1 MAERNT
7 ITSLQ
12 QLIRIDQSTVRSIR
26 LEDDFRQVEALP
38 NYVLTAQGLAT
49 LERVFTGLT
58 NQGTKAWTLTGP
70 YGSGKSFFG
79 LFLGRLLNG
88 ASSSRRTLATIHPA
102 LAENI
107 GAWSDST
114 SGLLTIPIT
123 GSRASLQ
130 TCLARGFEKVLQ
142 RLEAPF
148 STLLLQDLR
157 AVKDGDSRLL
167 LGWLGHFLEEIRT
180 SKAGYIGALV
190 IFDELGKALEYTGA
204 HPQESDIYLLQELAE
219 FANRSGGTPFAFIGI
234 LHQAFEQYAS
244 LLDTTTQREWAK
256 VQGRF
261 EDIPFQEP
269 PIQQMRLLAHAIESV
284 DLPLAITKQI
294 AAACQL
300 ADATGW
306 RPAMLSPDE
315 VANLSQ
321 SVYPLHPT
329 TFVALPYFFRRLGQN
344 ERSIFTYVTSQEP
357 FGFQE
362 FLAQNELGAFIR
374 LPDLFDYL
382 SANYQG
388 RIYAS
393 GRARPLAE
401 ALERLANTP
410 ELSVTETALLK
421 TIGLLNWLS
430 EISPLQATEE
440 RILSALS
447 DGPQTEAE
455 LRAGLKALQKR
466 SLIVYR
472 RFNETYVI
480 WQGSDVDIEE
490 RLQMAY
496 AAQGGTFSL
505 AEILQAY
512 LPPRPLIARRHSY
525 QTGTLRYFDVH
536 YADAYNRDKVSL
548 APQEPASGVVL
559 LCLPTT
565 LAEIEQFAQWAYTL
579 SEHRNLVIGIAG
591 RAIRLRELAQE
602 LRGLHWVRENTPE
615 LRDDP
620 VARRELRS
628 RLAAIESLIRSEL
641 DEALSLHQLTALASC
656 QWIQEG
662 QDVSSRARRGLSSL
676 LSEICDSLY
685 LASPRIWNELL
696 NRREL
701 TSQGAAAR
709 RTLIEGILTRAE
721 QPWLGIQ
728 GFPPERSMYE
738 SLLRR
743 GEMHRFD
750 GERWYIA
757 APPANELHLQPAWQA
772 IYDFVFA
779 SVPEPRPLPLLY
791 NLLTA
796 PPFGMTQGVIP
807 VLLAAFYKVYE
818 NEVTLY
824 KEGTLLTAPG
834 VADWE
839 VLLRRPELFSMAGCR
854 VAGLRAAVLER
865 MARSLRVPPYVIAV
879 TRTVI
884 GRLKALPEYAWR
896 TRRLPEVALNLR
908 RAVETT
914 RSPEHFLFVEVPEA
928 LDLPAFTE
936 GEFDQA
942 RFDTFFERLNAA
954 LDALNNALPQLLSWA
969 RDVWLTACGL
979 PAGEEGWENFRRQ
992 AEQLAPRV
1000 TQPALLPLLKRAAD
1014 AADSRAALESV
1025 LALIANRPARMWTDA
1040 DADRFAAQAQH
1051 MGRLWQEQAN
1061 DEQLVTPVMPNETR
1075 QRAEVISSEVE
1086 AFLSRFNEEPEIV
1099 ALALR
1104 LVLKQRTRGA
1114 KL

>member
-1 MAERNT
+1 MAERNVA
-7 ITSLQ
+7 TSLQ
-12 QLIRIDQSTVRSIR
+12 QLIHIDQNTVRSIR
-26 LEDDFRQVEALP
+26 LEDDFKQVEALP
-38 NYVLTAQGLAT
+38 NYVLTAQGLAS

-88 ASSSRRTLATIHPA
+88 ASSSRRTLAAVHPA

-107 GAWSDST
+107 EAWLAST
-114 SGLLTIPIT
+114 RGLLTIPIT
-123 GSRASLQ
+123 GARASLQ
-130 TCLARGFEKVLQ
+130 TCLVRGFEKVLQ

-148 STLLLQDLR
+148 SALLLQDLQ
-157 AVKDGDSRLL
+157 AIKDGDSRLL
-167 LGWLGHFLEEIRT
+167 LGWLERFLKKIRASEI
-180 SKAGYIGALV
+180 GYIGALV
-190 IFDELGKALEYTGA
+190 IFDEMGKALEYAGA

-219 FANRSGGTPFAFIGI
+219 FANRSGETPFAFIGI
-234 LHQAFEQYAS
+234 LHQAFEQYAI
-244 LLDTTTQREWAK
+244 LLDTATQREWAK

-269 PIQQMRLLAHAIESV
+269 PIQQMRLLARARESV
-284 DLPLAITKQI
+284 DLPLAITEQI
-294 AAACQL
+294 TAACQL
-300 ADATGW
+300 ADAANW
-306 RPAMLSPDE
+306 RPAMMPPDE
-315 VANLSQ
+315 VASLSQ

-344 ERSIFTYVTSQEP
+344 ERSIFTYLTSQEP

-382 SANYQG
+382 TANYQG

-410 ELSVTETALLK
+410 NLSATETALLK

-447 DGPQTEAE
+447 DGSQTEAE
-455 LRAGLKALQKR
+455 LRAGLKILQKR

-496 AAQGGTFSL
+496 AAQAGTFSL

-525 QTGTLRYFDVH
+525 QTGTLRYLDVR
-536 YADAYNRDKVSL
+536 YADAHNRDKVSL
-548 APQEPASGVVL
+548 APQEPANGVVL
-559 LCLPTT
+559 LCLPAT

-579 SEHRNLVIGIAG
+579 SECENLVIGIAG
-591 RAIRLRELAQE
+591 RAIRLRELVQE

-615 LRDDP
+615 LRDDQ

-641 DEALSLHQLTALASC
+641 DEALNLHQIAALTSC
-656 QWIQEG
+656 QWIQGG
-662 QDVSSRARRGLSSL
+662 QDVSPRARRGLSFL

-685 LASPRIWNELL
+685 PASPRIWNELL

-709 RTLIEGILTRAE
+709 RTLIEDILTRTE
-721 QPWLGIQ
+721 QPLLGIQ

-743 GEMHRFD
+743 GEMHRLD

-757 APPANELHLQPAWQA
+757 SPGENELNLRPAWQA

-779 SVPEPRPLPLLY
+779 PLPEPRSLTLLY
-791 NLLTA
+791 DRLTA

-807 VLLAAFYKVYE
+807 VLLAVFYKVYE

-824 KEGTLLTAPG
+824 REGTLLAAPS

-839 VLLRRPELFSMAGCR
+839 VLLRRPELFALAGCR
-854 VAGLRAAVLER
+854 VAGLRAAVVER
-865 MARSLRVPPYVIAV
+865 MARGLRVPPYVMPV
-879 TRTVI
+879 TRAVI

-908 RAVETT
+908 RAVEIT

-928 LDLPAFTE
+928 LGLLAFAE
-936 GEFDQA
+936 GEFDQE
-942 RFDTFFERLNAA
+942 RFDAFFERLNTA
-954 LDALNNALPQLLSWA
+954 LDALNNALPQLLIWA
-969 RDVWLTACGL
+969 RDTWLTACGL
-979 PAGEEGWENFRRQ
+979 PGGEEGWEDFRRQ
-992 AEQLAPRV
+992 AAQLALRV
-1000 TQPALLPLLKRAAD
+1000 THPALLPLLKRAAD
-1014 AADSRAALESV
+1014 ATDSRAALESV

-1040 DADRFAAQAQH
+1040 DTERFAAQARH
-1051 MGRLWQEQAN
+1051 MGGIWQAHAN
-1061 DEQLVTPVMPNETR
+1061 DDQPVVPLVPDETQ
-1075 QRAEVISSEVE
+1075 QRAEVIIRELE
-1086 AFLSRFNEEPEIV
+1086 PFLSRLYEEPEAV
-1099 ALALR
+1099 NLALR
-1104 LVLKQRTRGA
+1104 LLLKRWTR
-1114 KL
+1114 